1 MLRPLTVIAMLVLT
15 TACAHKN
22 IFGYT
27 HKQHGEGNIDNPVF
41 KRDQDDCA
49 KSVYANGV
57 MVEGVRVTDP
67 KAIETLQFEY
77 NQILVQNMREMIKST
92 AGSGAYAGA
101 AAATAVTT
109 GNTSGINSSPK
120 QRSMPETPEKFRD
133 LDRLRGLVGECLAA
147 KGWKH
152 N

>member
-1 MLRPLTVIAMLVLT
+1 MLRPLTAITMLVLT
-15 TACAHKN
+15 TACAHKSF
-22 IFGYT
+22 FGYT
-27 HKQHGEGNIDNPVF
+27 HKHHGEGNKDNPLFV
-41 KRDQDDCA
+41 RDQDDCE
-49 KSVYANGV
+49 KSVYAKGV
-57 MVEGVRVTDP
+57 MVEGVQVTDP

-77 NQILVQNMREMIKST
+77 NQILVQNMREIIKST

-109 GNTSGINSSPK
+109 GNTSGINSTPK
-120 QRSMPETPEKFRD
+120 QRSMPETPVKYRD
-133 LDRLRGLVGECLAA
+133 LDRLRGLVGECLVA